1 MKDSIKVHKG
11 FIAPEFRQ
19 APLGKVR
26 TVMIAE
32 SVAPRFFNS
41 YLVSAKFMIGDAD
54 GDLIEEKAFPLTA
67 TAEMYEFLQ
76 FLVDCA
82 NLYRNGKGGYD
93 SYEEVHNYDKY
104 IDEGEW
110 LDGWPEDSDMDGIYH
125 SLEGFEVFYYD
136 EFGQKSKVSVVIEG

>member
-1 MKDSIKVHKG
+1 MKNSIKVHKG
-11 FIAPEFRQ
+11 FISPAFRQ
-19 APLGKVR
+19 PPLGKVR

-54 GDLIEEKAFPLTA
+54 GEIIEEKAFPVTE
-67 TAEMYEFLQ
+67 TESMYEFLQ

-93 SYEEVHNYDKY
+93 SYENVENYDKY
-104 IDEGEW
+104 IGGDWIES
-110 LDGWPEDSDMDGIYH
+110 WPEDYDMDGIYH

-136 EFGQKSKVSVVIEG
+136 EFGQKNKVSVVIEG